1 METLCGVK
9 VGALVSNS
17 HIMESTTAA
26 DVAHGLDI
34 VLEAGEN
41 MNLPVLCATVIPE
54 LYEET
59 SKLLK
64 NRVPLWPLTRFM
76 KGPWEGS
83 EMWS

>member
-1 METLCGVK
+1 
-9 VGALVSNS
+9 
-17 HIMESTTAA
+17 
-26 DVAHGLDI
+26 
-34 VLEAGEN
+34 

-59 SKLLK
+59 LRLLK
-64 NRVPLWPLTRFM
+64 TNVPLWPLIRFM